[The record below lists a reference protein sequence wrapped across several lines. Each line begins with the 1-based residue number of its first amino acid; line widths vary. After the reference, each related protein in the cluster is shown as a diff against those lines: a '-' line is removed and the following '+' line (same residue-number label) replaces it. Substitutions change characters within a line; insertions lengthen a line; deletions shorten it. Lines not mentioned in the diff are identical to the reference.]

1 MAKFKVVV
9 VSLGYASYA
18 TEREILNPIGAELV
32 LAASDC
38 LTEDAVVAAGC
49 GADAILVR
57 EAPISARVIDAL
69 QPRLRAI
76 VRYGVGVDNID
87 LAHARE
93 RRVYVAN
100 IPGYGTEEVS
110 DHAAALLLAC
120 IRSLRTRDELLRVGR
135 FETDIQGSIFR
146 TTGKVLGLL
155 GYGRIGRALHR
166 KWQGFQPSRVLVYD
180 PAVPAEQIRTAGAEP
195 VDLDTLFA
203 ESDYLSLHAPL
214 HAADASHRQRGLAR
228 PDEAERDHRQHRPRG
243 ADRRS
248 RAGGRSQGRD
258 HWGRRAGR
266 VRARAAAGGPPAPVR
281 PEYDS
286 DGTRRVVLARRGEG
300 AADARGTRGRAGAV
314 RAGAG
319 VLGESVVRLGLGQ
332 MLDTGCW
339 ILDKDESPAPSI
351 CDQVSSIECPES
363 SIETLNPGPLDP

>member
-1 MAKFKVVV
+1 MARFKVVV

-120 IRSLRTRDELLRVGR
+120 IRSLRTRDELLRAGR

-155 GYGRIGRALHR
+155 GYGRIGSALHR

-180 PAVPAEQIRTAGAEP
+180 PAVPAEQIRAAGAEP

-214 HAADASHRQRGLAR
+214 TPQTRHVVNAASLGRMKPTSVVVNTARGELI
-228 PDEAERDHRQHRPRG
+228 DEAALAAALKAGALRAAGLDVFEREPLPADHPLLSAPNTILTGHVGWYSLDAVKELQTRG
-243 ADRRS
+243 AREV
-248 RAGGRSQGRD
+248 A
-258 HWGRRAGR
+258 R
-266 VRARAAAGGPPAPVR
+266 VLSGQV
-281 PEYDS
+281 PE
-286 DGTRRVVLARRGEG
+286 
-300 AADARGTRGRAGAV
+300 
-314 RAGAG
+314 
-319 VLGESVVRLGLGQ
+319 
-332 MLDTGCW
+332 CW
-339 ILDKDESPAPSI
+339 
-351 CDQVSSIECPES
+351 V
-363 SIETLNPGPLDP
+363 NRW